1 MSNIILT
8 NTREQFLRQKTLYL
22 FQKKCS
28 TLNKKF
34 KKKNAAFDDRND
46 DVFRSEADVFL
57 KRKVADK
64 LFVSNKNIS
73 TVYCGMVSFIAVVI

>member
-1 MSNIILT
+1 MKS
-8 NTREQFLRQKTLYL
+8 FL
-22 FQKKCS
+22 
-28 TLNKKF
+28 
-34 KKKNAAFDDRND
+34 KNAAFDDRND
-46 DVFRSEADVFL
+46 NVFRLEADVFL